1 MATINGAKAL
11 GLENEI
17 GSIEIDKCA
26 DLIAID
32 LNQIETMPLNS
43 LFSSIVYA
51 AGREQFC
58 SLLMCDLQD
67 YACVGEW

>member
-17 GSIEIDKCA
+17 GSLEINKCA
-26 DLIAID
+26 DIVAID
-32 LNQIETMPLNS
+32 LNQIETMPLNN

-51 AGREQFC
+51 AGRDQFC
-58 SLLMCDLQD
+58 YLLICYL
-67 YACVGEW
+67 

>member
-17 GSIEIDKCA
+17 GSLEINKCA
-26 DLIAID
+26 DMVAID
-32 LNQIETMPLNS
+32 LNQIETMPLNN

-51 AGREQFC
+51 AGRDQFGY
-58 SLLMCDLQD
+58 LLICYL
-67 YACVGEW
+67 

>member
-17 GSIEIDKCA
+17 GSLEINKCA
-26 DLIAID
+26 DMVAID
-32 LNQIETMPLNS
+32 LNQIETMPLNN

-51 AGREQFC
+51 AGRDQFC
-58 SLLMCDLQD
+58 SLLICYL
-67 YACVGEW
+67 